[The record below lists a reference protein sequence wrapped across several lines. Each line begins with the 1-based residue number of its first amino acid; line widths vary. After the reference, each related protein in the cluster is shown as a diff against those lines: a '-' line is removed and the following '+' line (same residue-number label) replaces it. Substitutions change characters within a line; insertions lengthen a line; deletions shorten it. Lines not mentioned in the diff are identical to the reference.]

1 MRRVLAVLV
10 VAAFLGATGGHAL
23 ADCAADIA
31 TVEPQIKNVADAAK
45 KTTAESEL
53 KEAKI
58 LAQNKSEKE
67 CLIYLDAAKKTAGI
81 K

>member
-1 MRRVLAVLV
+1 MRRVVGLFVA
-10 VAAFLGATGGHAL
+10 AAFLGTTGGHAL
-23 ADCAADIA
+23 ADCAAGIA
-31 TVEPQIKNVADAAK
+31 KVEPQIMNAANASK

-53 KEAKI
+53 KEARI

>member
-1 MRRVLAVLV
+1 MRRIVGLLV
-10 VAAFLGATGGHAL
+10 AAAFLGATGGYAL
-23 ADCAADIA
+23 ADCAAGIA
-31 TVEPQIKNVADAAK
+31 KVEPQIMNVANASK

-53 KEAKI
+53 KEARI